1 MRLNT
6 HLFFIKNRKVKDFIY
21 LCMIIIMQIIKTTI
35 YTTMF
40 KKSLIF
46 CCMLLCLSANTW
58 SQGSGMSD
66 KQVMEY
72 VETGMKQGKSQQQ
85 IATELARRG
94 ITREQAERVKKLYEQ
109 SQKNGKGL
117 TNDKGNSRTRTKN
130 NDNLASDKEYIGS
143 EFNFDTE
150 NQLGTSKSKV
160 YKYITTQ
167 ELDFSEKDSIS
178 FTLDKNGNLVSEDI
192 TIFKEE
198 LPEEQVFGRNIF
210 NSNNL
215 TFEPSNNL
223 PTPANYRLGAGDEV
237 IIDIWGANQVTIQ
250 ETISPDGNISI
261 DRLGLI
267 YLSGKTV
274 NQATSYLKKELNKIY
289 AGLDDED
296 PSSLIK
302 VSLGNTRTIQVNVMG
317 EVYQPGT
324 YALSA
329 FSTVFHALYS
339 AGGVSDIGSL
349 RNVQVARN
357 GKKIA
362 EVDVY
367 DFIMHGKT
375 KDDIKL
381 QEGDV
386 IIVPPYEALVKIE
399 GNVKRPMKYEM
410 KNDETVATLLKY
422 AGNFSSDAY
431 TRSIKIIRQN
441 GKEYQVFTVDDI
453 DYSVFK
459 IKDGDILTAEAILN
473 RFENKL
479 EIKGAVYRPG
489 IYQYGG
495 SLNTVKQLIEKAD
508 GVMADAFLGRA
519 VLQRQRED
527 LTREIIQV
535 DLKAI
540 LGGTKP
546 DISLQRNDVLY
557 IPSIHDLQ
565 DLGNIEVFG
574 EVARPGKYIYADNMT
589 LEDLIIQAG
598 GLLESASTVKV
609 DVSRRIKDNKSTESA
624 STIGQMFSFAL
635 KDGFI
640 IDGEAGFVLE
650 PYDQV
655 YVRRSPGYQEQVNVS
670 VEGEIL
676 YEGTYALT
684 SKSERLSDLVL
695 KAGKV
700 TPYAY
705 VRGAKLMR
713 KANEEEIERMRDVV
727 EMMQR
732 EMGGASMD
740 SLKLEDI
747 KTEYSVGIDLEAAI
761 NNPGGDA
768 DIVLREGDKLIIP
781 EMVNTVKINGA
792 VMMPNTVAYN
802 KKMSVKDY
810 ISQAGGYSNGARK
823 TKAFIIYMNG
833 QVAEVKRSNKS
844 VVEPGCE
851 IIVPVKDKTKAE
863 KWNIQTILG
872 IASSLGSLG
881 LTAASVANILK

>member
-1 MRLNT
+1 
-6 HLFFIKNRKVKDFIY
+6 
-21 LCMIIIMQIIKTTI
+21 
-35 YTTMF
+35 MF

-94 ITREQAERVKKLYEQ
+94 VTREQAERVKKLYEQ

-130 NDNLASDKEYIGS
+130 NEDLASDKEYIGS

-198 LPEEQVFGRNIF
+198 LSEEQVFGRNIF

-479 EIKGAVYRPG
+479 EIKGAVFRPG

-540 LGGTKP
+540 LRGTKP

-609 DVSRRIKDNKSTESA
+609 DVSRRIKNNKSTESV